1 MEDRPTRR
9 FGLRGVMTL
18 AVLPNEVFPYA
29 LPRHFSGQLGMQ
41 LGVALSFDDADDACL
56 RASSRTM
63 LYRLL
68 VAAALALAA
77 PSGAY
82 SPGSDFA
89 DRWTARPAAD
99 QPNRVTTVV
108 SNTRRS
114 IRDRLPERWTVNTMQ
129 KDTKKDK
136 KKHA

>member
-1 MEDRPTRR
+1 
-9 FGLRGVMTL
+9 
-18 AVLPNEVFPYA
+18 
-29 LPRHFSGQLGMQ
+29 
-41 LGVALSFDDADDACL
+41 
-56 RASSRTM
+56 M

-77 PSGAY
+77 PSEAY